1 MFTKAGLG
9 ATAGVG
15 LVAKQHGVELSEPY
29 RNQNLINYQIT
40 LDMADINFP
49 RQKGI
54 ALRAFP
60 SFFKEAK
67 WRRNSPHQIDSG
79 LRQLH
84 DTLLSDT
91 TLNTRQ
97 NKAVIAVYNNLK
109 KEQLCL
115 S

>member
-1 MFTKAGLG
+1 
-9 ATAGVG
+9 
-15 LVAKQHGVELSEPY
+15 
-29 RNQNLINYQIT
+29 
-40 LDMADINFP
+40 MADINFP